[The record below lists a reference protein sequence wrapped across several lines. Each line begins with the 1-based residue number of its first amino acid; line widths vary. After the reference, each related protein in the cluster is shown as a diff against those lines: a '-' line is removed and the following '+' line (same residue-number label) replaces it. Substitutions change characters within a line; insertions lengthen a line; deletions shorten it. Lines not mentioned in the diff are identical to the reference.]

1 MAKEEFEIEIRPDGK
16 VSITTVGIKG
26 TGCIE
31 AARKILAMLHG
42 KEIESTRTSEYYET
56 GTTQTEEHVQ
66 SWNRWGE

>member
-26 TGCIE
+26 VECID
-31 AARKILAMLHG
+31 AARKLLAVLNG
-42 KEIESTRTSEYYET
+42 KEIESAKTAEYYET
-56 GTTQTEEHVQ
+56 ETTPTEEHVQ